1 VAKRGSSSLL
11 GGQIAGMEGSAN
23 RIGTPA
29 TALHAGIPLLSF
41 GFVEHEARLRH
52 RFSTGADRLQT

>member
-1 VAKRGSSSLL
+1 
-11 GGQIAGMEGSAN
+11 MEGSAK